1 MAVTGE
7 TIIGGSLCTMQSNLA
22 KEKARTWMRSLKSCH
37 SLTLNHF
44 ARDIGPQFSRGA
56 SW

>member
-1 MAVTGE
+1 MVD
-7 TIIGGSLCTMQSNLA
+7 
-22 KEKARTWMRSLKSCH
+22 KRSHVKQRASRQVIH
-37 SLTLNHF
+37 AAAYF

>member
-1 MAVTGE
+1 MVVTGE
-7 TIIGGSLCTMQSNLA
+7 AIIGGRICTMQSNLA
-22 KEKARTWMRSLKSCH
+22 NVRAWMHSLKSCH
-37 SLTLNHF
+37 WLKLNHF